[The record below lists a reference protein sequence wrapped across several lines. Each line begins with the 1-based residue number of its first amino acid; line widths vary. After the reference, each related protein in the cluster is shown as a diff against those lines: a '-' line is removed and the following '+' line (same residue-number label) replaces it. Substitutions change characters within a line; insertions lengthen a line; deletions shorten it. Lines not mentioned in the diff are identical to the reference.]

1 MATQFSNKFHKIQVS
16 LSSQVITWDPFSHLW
31 IDYSVGGQEKEY
43 YTLGTLLY
51 FLKHENVLH
60 AEYVKTAGSAGEGVV
75 VRPDRKVLQDYLK
88 NEKFFEKA
96 TADAI
101 KKIDKSVRI
110 PT

>member
-1 MATQFSNKFHKIQVS
+1 M
-16 LSSQVITWDPFSHLW
+16 
-31 IDYSVGGQEKEY
+31 
-43 YTLGTLLY
+43 Y

-110 PT
+110 PVNTDFCNVYETEMIDKNVSSSGNTCCTNSS

>member
-1 MATQFSNKFHKIQVS
+1 M
-16 LSSQVITWDPFSHLW
+16 
-31 IDYSVGGQEKEY
+31 
-43 YTLGTLLY
+43 Y

-110 PT
+110 STKIFVNVYERGRFLTKHFFYRQHLLYQLQLREGLKENWSLIPRGKS